1 MIILAECIECFKS
14 YIWVELH
21 PGVMRARP
29 LQDSSD
35 CNMPDLAKEHLCQYH

>member
-14 YIWVELH
+14 CIWVELH

-29 LQDSSD
+29 LQDRA
-35 CNMPDLAKEHLCQYH
+35 LIVICQI